1 MNKIIDRLTRELR
14 RFERQADMAAR
25 AAKEGRGHPQG
36 LRQKRHYLLGR
47 IAELSLAIEALRV
60 VQNRPVPM
68 IGRLGHESGARGDG
82 FADHISAV

>member
-47 IAELSLAIEALRV
+47 IAELSLAIEALRAV
-60 VQNRPVPM
+60 ASKPMPM
-68 IGRLGHESGARGDG
+68 IGVELGHSRGADADG
-82 FADHISAV
+82 FADHISA